1 MVPRSQK
8 AVRKVTPDQEPIPIN
23 QDGSRDELAGT
34 FSGHQGRRRKRVI
47 DEDET
52 DDEGE
57 LPSPIVSIESSVR
70 AI

>member
-1 MVPRSQK
+1 M
-8 AVRKVTPDQEPIPIN
+8 TPNREPIIIN

-34 FSGHQGRRRKRVI
+34 FSGPQGRRRKRVI

-57 LPSPIVSIESSVR
+57 LPSPSVGIEPSIS

>member
-1 MVPRSQK
+1 MAPRSQK
-8 AVRKVTPDQEPIPIN
+8 VARVTPDREPITVN

-34 FSGHQGRRRKRVI
+34 FSGPGRRRKRVI

-57 LPSPIVSIESSVR
+57 LPSPSVSIESSIR